1 MPLIKLYANLRKLA
15 GTKEISI
22 TGATVGA
29 ILNELRQQSPQV
41 GEVILQAGEIRPHVV
56 VTVNGHNVTDLE
68 APLTEEDTVAI
79 FPPIAGG

>member
-15 GTKEISI
+15 GTKEMAI
-22 TGATVGA
+22 TGATVESV
-29 ILNELRQQSPQV
+29 LNELRQQSPQV
-41 GEVILQAGEIRPHVV
+41 GDAILQAGELRPHVV

-68 APLTEEDTVAI
+68 TPLTEEDTVAI